1 MNICQHDN
9 ETFYIEGHFGIGSI
23 IYVDE
28 NLTIPLTGSTL
39 FSQHS
44 SGKVYSID
52 SSTGE
57 ILARVDG
64 NCDGGVAGTYKVGND
79 AQDICAAPFDT
90 TLYTVNA
97 RFTVGDIIFSDV
109 DLLIPLTGYLLI
121 VDGDNLI
128 YDLDDTTGEVLG
140 LSGNCTQAY
149 IATYYVSNDLNTICD
164 SDYVYLYRR
173 RE

>member
-52 SSTGE
+52 ASTGE
-57 ILARVDG
+57 ILAGWMVI
-64 NCDGGVAGTYKVGND
+64 VMVVS
-79 AQDICAAPFDT
+79 Q
-90 TLYTVNA
+90 A
-97 RFTVGDIIFSDV
+97 RI
-109 DLLIPLTGYLLI
+109 
-121 VDGDNLI
+121 
-128 YDLDDTTGEVLG
+128 
-140 LSGNCTQAY
+140 
-149 IATYYVSNDLNTICD
+149 
-164 SDYVYLYRR
+164 R
-173 RE
+173 

>member
-52 SSTGE
+52 ASTGE
-57 ILARVDG
+57 ILSRWMAIVMVALQAR
-64 NCDGGVAGTYKVGND
+64 
-79 AQDICAAPFDT
+79 I
-90 TLYTVNA
+90 
-97 RFTVGDIIFSDV
+97 R
-109 DLLIPLTGYLLI
+109 
-121 VDGDNLI
+121 
-128 YDLDDTTGEVLG
+128 
-140 LSGNCTQAY
+140 
-149 IATYYVSNDLNTICD
+149 
-164 SDYVYLYRR
+164 
-173 RE
+173 